1 MTRLW
6 YDTEFIDNGTT
17 IDLISIGI
25 VAEDGREYYAVS
37 SEFDRWAAGTNKWL
51 LQNVLPSLPTTW
63 DMFWVPQGNTG
74 DTTLVLPGL
83 DLNHPDVKDRARIA
97 ADVSAFIA
105 DTPDP
110 QLWAWYAAYDHV
122 VLAQLWG
129 RMAQLPPHVPM
140 FTNDLKQECVRLGD
154 PPVPQQR
161 HGQHNA
167 LEDARHNRLI
177 AHFLDNLA
185 AAQ

>member
-1 MTRLW
+1 MRVF
-6 YDTEFIDNGTT
+6 YDTEFIDTGSV

-51 LQNVLPSLPTTW
+51 LENVLPSLPTTW
-63 DMFWVPQGNTG
+63 DMFWVPRQNDT

-83 DLNHPDVKDRARIA
+83 DLNHPDVKTRAEIA
-97 ADVSAFIA
+97 QEVSAFIA

-122 VLAQLWG
+122 VLAQLFG
-129 RMAQLPPHVPM
+129 RMTQLPAHVPM

-154 PPVPQQR
+154 PQVPQQES
-161 HGQHNA
+161 GQHNA
-167 LEDARHNRLI
+167 LEDARHNLVI
-177 AHFLDNLA
+177 AQFLDRIGS
-185 AAQ
+185 